1 MNSLQVFNKVT
12 EDICKAPGDVGKDI
26 KAKCETVVL
35 GNKDLQQTKNIAKV
49 LEGSTEAE
57 DIEMKLE
64 DVACFKYAP
73 VTSVEVE
80 RTFSQL
86 KI

>member
-1 MNSLQVFNKVT
+1 M
-12 EDICKAPGDVGKDI
+12 
-26 KAKCETVVL
+26 
-35 GNKDLQQTKNIAKV
+35 KNIAKV
-49 LEGSTEAE
+49 LEFSTEAE

-86 KI
+86 KYVLSDRRHNLSSETLEKMLVIMCNQGKM

>member
-1 MNSLQVFNKVT
+1 M
-12 EDICKAPGDVGKDI
+12 
-26 KAKCETVVL
+26 
-35 GNKDLQQTKNIAKV
+35 KNIAKV
-49 LEGSTEAE
+49 LEFSTEAE

-86 KI
+86 KYVLSDRQHNLSSETLEKMLVIMCNQRKM